1 MLFLYTICI
10 HMVVRHM
17 LYASVS
23 NITRCDLLME
33 HRHSKADDDDFSEV
47 EALAENNY
55 ESTSNHSSNL

>member
-1 MLFLYTICI
+1 
-10 HMVVRHM
+10 MVVRHM

-23 NITRCDLLME
+23 HTTRCDLLME
-33 HRHSKADDDDFSEV
+33 HRHRKADDDDFSEV